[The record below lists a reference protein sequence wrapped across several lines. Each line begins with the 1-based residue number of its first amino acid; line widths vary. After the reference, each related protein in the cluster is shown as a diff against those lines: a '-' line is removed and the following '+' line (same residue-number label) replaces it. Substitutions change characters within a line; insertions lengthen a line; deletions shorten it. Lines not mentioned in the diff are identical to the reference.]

1 MHTHTFYTCIHIL
14 SIHAYILS
22 THAYT
27 HAYAHYACTHVTIQV
42 FRHGQSFTATVSQ
55 HLHSYCYNSCFNLT
69 CNTSL
74 QRYSTRSRVVLSRV
88 KQTQLYYVIK
98 SARVYYIISRVYH
111 VTHAAVAAQ
120 TYTRTL
126 KSQAVY
132 AQQLQ
137 ARINSMAGILL
148 ILFLCARAYKYGGSE
163 AVYGPFSE
171 YFRVYST
178 ESTCSELNDLIHNS
192 FIL

>member
-1 MHTHTFYTCIHIL
+1 MHTH
-14 SIHAYILS
+14 ILS

-27 HAYAHYACTHVTIQV
+27 HAYAHYACTHATIQV

-74 QRYSTRSRVVLSRV
+74 QRYSTRSRV
-88 KQTQLYYVIK
+88 KY
-98 SARVYYIISRVYH
+98 ARVYYIISRVYH

-148 ILFLCARAYKYGGSE
+148 ILLVRLRSTLNAIPRFLCARAYKYGGSE